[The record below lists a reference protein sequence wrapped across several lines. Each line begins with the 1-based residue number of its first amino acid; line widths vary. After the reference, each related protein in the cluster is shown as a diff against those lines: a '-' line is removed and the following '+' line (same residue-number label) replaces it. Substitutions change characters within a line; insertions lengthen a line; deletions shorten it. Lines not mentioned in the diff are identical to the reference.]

1 MADWGA
7 GGTTN
12 LTTRTAIR
20 AEMPVSVKSPETPH
34 SFVSGGEIRR
44 ERAKVRPIEAPT
56 MAIALV
62 RTCTRTLSA
71 MNAVTA
77 AEIAPAPCSMRP
89 NDPDVG
95 ARRSEE
101 TAECKDDESENDDG
115 FAAKSI

>member
-77 AEIAPAPCSMRP
+77 AEIAPAAC
-89 NDPDVG
+89 
-95 ARRSEE
+95 AL
-101 TAECKDDESENDDG
+101 A
-115 FAAKSI
+115 

>member
-89 NDPDVG
+89 SITIQMLAPDA
-95 ARRSEE
+95 ARKLPS
-101 TAECKDDESENDDG
+101 
-115 FAAKSI
+115 AKMMSPK